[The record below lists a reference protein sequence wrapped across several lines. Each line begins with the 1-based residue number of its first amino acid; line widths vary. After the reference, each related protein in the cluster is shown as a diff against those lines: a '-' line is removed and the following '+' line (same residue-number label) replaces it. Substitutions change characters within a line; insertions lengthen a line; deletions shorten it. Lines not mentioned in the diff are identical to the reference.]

1 MKCKFYEPINYVLYF
16 VISINT
22 FLLIVG
28 YTVQKNIELYGISN
42 LYNSLDGLL
51 AVIFLSILPSIIA
64 LLLNIF
70 IFDRTIIF
78 NKDEIIFKR
87 LFKVIKIIK
96 KDAINCM
103 IIKDKWVIIS
113 TKKIDK
119 NDLIDNFIFDDESI
133 CIHKSRKA
141 VELVRKINISLKV
154 PISIQ

>member
-28 YTVQKNIELYGISN
+28 YTVQKNIEFYGISN
-42 LYNSLDGLL
+42 LYDSLDGLL

-70 IFDRTIIF
+70 VFDRTIIF
-78 NKDEIIFKR
+78 NNDEIIFKR

-119 NDLIDNFIFDDESI
+119 NDLIDNFFFDDESI
-133 CIHKSRKA
+133 CIHKSKKA